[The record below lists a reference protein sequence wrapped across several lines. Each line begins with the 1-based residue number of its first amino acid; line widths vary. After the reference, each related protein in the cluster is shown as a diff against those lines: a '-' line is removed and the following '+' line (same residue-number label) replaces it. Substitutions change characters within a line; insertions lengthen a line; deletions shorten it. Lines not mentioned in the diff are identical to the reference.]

1 MRKLLVVAIP
11 LCLSVSAYGDVNS
24 FPEKTIKIV
33 VGYPAGG
40 ATDVAA
46 RLIGNKLAE
55 KIGQSVIVDNKPG
68 SAGNIG
74 ADAVAKSAA
83 DGYTLLFGTISLA
96 VNASLYPKLS
106 YSPLRDFQPVSI
118 VSSTPFTLVT
128 NPAVPYKNLKEL
140 LDKARLSPQEINYA
154 SAGNGSGSHL
164 FTELLLKTAGVSM
177 THVPYKGA
185 APAMNDVLGNQI
197 PVTFDNI
204 ITTLPLIKSGKLK
217 ALAVSTINR
226 SKVAP
231 EIPTLNESGLKGFD
245 AAAWFGIFAPA
256 GVPKTVTQK
265 INAVLAAVIQDP
277 KVNEKLMQMGAEP
290 VHSSPEDFD
299 KFFKNEVKK
308 WKEVVDSANIKVE

>member
-1 MRKLLVVAIP
+1 MVVAIP

-24 FPEKTIKIV
+24 FPEKPIKIV

-265 INAVLAAVIQDP
+265 INAALAAVIQDP